1 MNSRERVIRSLY
13 LEIPDRVPWIEGYVH
28 RELVEKILKEEM
40 KIPNF
45 VRVCPEISHFL
56 GLDNITIDMRPPIFA
71 EQNFF
76 SDGIPYLGKGL
87 LNDWKDIEKIKLP
100 NLEDGKLFNDI
111 KNYLKKYKK
120 DKCAM
125 LSMRAG
131 PANTYLS
138 MGIESFSL
146 KLYDDINFI
155 EFVMDIFTEWCCKVA
170 SNAKYLGFDIVRM
183 GEDWAFK
190 SGSFFSKKIL
200 NKLFLPRLEKVVN
213 LLEIPWIYHSD
224 GNFMEYLND
233 ILALKSK
240 PSGIANLEPNSMDID
255 FIKDNYGKRVCLIG
269 NISLNTLS
277 IGSVNDTIDE
287 VTKRIRK
294 IGLGG
299 GYILSSENGLTR
311 YCKPENIIAMS
322 DTVNQYQHT

>member
-1 MNSRERVIRSLY
+1 
-13 LEIPDRVPWIEGYVH
+13 
-28 RELVEKILKEEM
+28 
-40 KIPNF
+40 
-45 VRVCPEISHFL
+45 
-56 GLDNITIDMRPPIFA
+56 
-71 EQNFF
+71 
-76 SDGIPYLGKGL
+76 
-87 LNDWKDIEKIKLP
+87 
-100 NLEDGKLFNDI
+100 
-111 KNYLKKYKK
+111 
-120 DKCAM
+120 
-125 LSMRAG
+125 
-131 PANTYLS
+131 
-138 MGIESFSL
+138 
-146 KLYDDINFI
+146 
-155 EFVMDIFTEWCCKVA
+155 
-170 SNAKYLGFDIVRM
+170 M

-200 NKLFLPRLEKVVN
+200 NKLFLSRLVKVVN